1 MYNNV
6 SILRSGRMTKE
17 LMKQEEFIYLYSKKV
32 KIEKLIETFVVIPT
46 TEIIKY
52 LKNKELFLPNYIHK
66 AIIRKNIAPIIASA
80 DYDDR
85 FSDEMKHRLKWFD
98 QFTIFQ
104 LERLAESYRIEINVT
119 EYKRDFWD
127 IMIRHRAD
135 LGINNLEFVKLQNL
149 TMKYQKAPQ
158 ESYAELK
165 EHFSTIYF
173 EPKGYFEGCRLDE
186 AAEVLLNS
194 TTLSDIRDLGK
205 KYDVEIPRRINK
217 KQLIDILALKLD
229 LSENEQEE
237 LAKQSILE
245 LERYAKKRDV
255 NVSIELK
262 KADMIE
268 YIFIK
273 RKQSRVPLHE
283 ESLKIFEGMNI
294 EEYLYESK
302 FEEITHK
309 YNLQRKKRK
318 RLVRNIVISVII
330 VAAAIVFTLLQ

>member
-1 MYNNV
+1 
-6 SILRSGRMTKE
+6 MTKE

>member
-1 MYNNV
+1 
-6 SILRSGRMTKE
+6 MTKE
-17 LMKQEEFIYLYSKKV
+17 LFKQEEYIYLYSKKV
-32 KIEKLIETFVVIPT
+32 KIDRLIDSFVVIPAV
-46 TEIIKY
+46 EIVKY

-80 DYDDR
+80 DYEDR

-104 LERLAESYRIEINVT
+104 LERLAESYRIEINVA

-127 IMIRHRAD
+127 IIIRHRAD

-149 TMKYQKAPQ
+149 TMKYQKSTQ
-158 ESYAELK
+158 ETYQELK
-165 EHFSTIYF
+165 DQFLTIFF
-173 EPKGYFEGCRLDE
+173 EPKGYFEGCRQEE

-194 TTLSDIRDLGK
+194 TTLSDIRELGK

-229 LSENEQEE
+229 LSETEQEE
-237 LAKQSILE
+237 LGKQSILE
-245 LERYAKKRDV
+245 LERYAKDRKV

-273 RKQSRVPLHE
+273 RRQSRVPLHE
-283 ESLKIFEGMNI
+283 DSLKIFEGMNI
-294 EEYLYESK
+294 EEYLYQAK
-302 FEEITHK
+302 FEEIAHK

-318 RLVRNIVISVII
+318 RVLRNV
-330 VAAAIVFTLLQ
+330 AIVLILIATAVVFVLLNV